1 MPRHPAILT
10 AGFVAVQYVAGGAFT
25 PDEARAALLPAALD
39 SGSAG
44 ADRALEAALQ
54 AGSKADARYVVGA
67 PLTAPIPKLPTATE
81 AAARLDTEL
90 RAFFDQAKTGQSTK
104 LGIQGAAGLGK
115 TTRALAVARKAGVTV
130 DHYVPTQKLARELA
144 ERLPSGAAIAIRGR
158 THSDEGLPPLCAK
171 ADAADALQKAGLG
184 RLHQK
189 LLCGNPKDGRFPC
202 PHAAGCGYHAQFKN
216 PAPIRFYSHEWLVL
230 GSKERAGLK
239 TPDVAIVDE
248 SFAGVFEHY
257 QSWSLEALGEAGGA
271 FYTVG
276 DAVRHG
282 TLSQEEHGP
291 LIAEALE
298 AAPFPR
304 HPPIHPEMSSAEA
317 AQAIKRWNAAPKEKL
332 LPYDLLRAIKSVLES
347 GESKRLYA
355 EEWAGKTTIR
365 FSGLKTLAS
374 EATSWLFLDAS
385 LNPEIVRKIIP
396 DTTVISIEARRNVR
410 VVQITDSALS
420 KSRLA
425 ANADHL
431 SARLAEFAGRVKAK
445 NPNGA
450 VISGKGFLERAK
462 ADGYFTD
469 LPDGH
474 YGALR
479 GLSTL
484 ETADWLI
491 QVGRNEPPVWA
502 VERKA
507 RCWFADEPTL
517 ELGTVKRDPEWLQGK
532 DDAAR
537 INAITSFAND
547 HCQRILES
555 LREEESLQ
563 AIDRLR
569 LIHAGRPKTVYLLSN
584 QPLPGIQPDVLTTL
598 DSLLLPGRLAVVML
612 RDGALTGPPMLALLH
627 PDLFENEQSAK
638 DALRTL
644 QGWISLYNPSC
655 HLDEESWPRKIGHP
669 LK

>member
-1 MPRHPAILT
+1 
-10 AGFVAVQYVAGGAFT
+10 
-25 PDEARAALLPAALD
+25 
-39 SGSAG
+39 
-44 ADRALEAALQ
+44 
-54 AGSKADARYVVGA
+54 
-67 PLTAPIPKLPTATE
+67 
-81 AAARLDTEL
+81 
-90 RAFFDQAKTGQSTK
+90 
-104 LGIQGAAGLGK
+104 
-115 TTRALAVARKAGVTV
+115 
-130 DHYVPTQKLARELA
+130 
-144 ERLPSGAAIAIRGR
+144 
-158 THSDEGLPPLCAK
+158 
-171 ADAADALQKAGLG
+171 
-184 RLHQK
+184 
-189 LLCGNPKDGRFPC
+189 
-202 PHAAGCGYHAQFKN
+202 
-216 PAPIRFYSHEWLVL
+216 
-230 GSKERAGLK
+230 
-239 TPDVAIVDE
+239 
-248 SFAGVFEHY
+248 
-257 QSWSLEALGEAGGA
+257 
-271 FYTVG
+271 
-276 DAVRHG
+276 
-282 TLSQEEHGP
+282 
-291 LIAEALE
+291 
-298 AAPFPR
+298 
-304 HPPIHPEMSSAEA
+304 MSSAEA

-431 SARLAEFAGRVKAK
+431 SARLAEFAERLKAK